1 MVKCAVS
8 RIYCCGGVISIKMTT
23 QKDSRNTKKSKEKK
37 IITFIEKELLCGKVY
52 SIGSVKN
59 YVEEN
64 FGPTSE
70 RLFSGVLNGL
80 AERGVIRIAGQWIEA
95 KGKV

>member
-1 MVKCAVS
+1 MVTFVAS
-8 RIYCCGGVISIKMTT
+8 RIYCCEGVISIKMTT

-64 FGPTSE
+64 FGATSE